1 VIFIKLITV
10 SIFPLIRQISL
21 RVSPLLIRLPISAN
35 QVTTA
40 SFLAGGGACWYLAK
54 GTYETTLVGAL
65 LFLLC
70 YILDNS
76 DGEVARAKNQCSE
89 FGEKYD
95 TFVDW
100 VVHAGFFACLGW
112 GVAQET
118 GQNLWLWLGLFG
130 AAGGSINYFIGI
142 YMDSRFRRQLGKE
155 YDSTGRSHHEAHPAP
170 KEVKQWAVF
179 ILREMSRADFC
190 FIVLFLA
197 LFDVTWFL
205 LPTAA
210 VGAHVYWMT
219 QFFRGARDYHV

>member
-1 VIFIKLITV
+1 MDKLTTV

-21 RVSPLLIRLPISAN
+21 RVSPLLIRLPVSAN

-40 SFLAGGGACWYLAK
+40 SFLAGLGACWYLAK
-54 GTYETTLVGAL
+54 GTYESTLVGSL
-65 LFLLC
+65 FFLLC
-70 YILDNS
+70 YILDNA
-76 DGEVARAKNQCSE
+76 DGDVARAKNQCSE

-142 YMDSRFRRQLGKE
+142 YIDFREQLGEE
-155 YDSTGRSHHEAHPAP
+155 YDSPVRFHREEAPVP
-170 KEVKQWAVF
+170 KGVKQWAVF
-179 ILREMSRADFC
+179 ILRELSRADFC
-190 FIVLFLA
+190 FIVLLLA

-210 VGAHVYWMT
+210 VGAHAYWMT
-219 QFFRGARDYHV
+219 QFVRGARDYHV